1 MRHNYHRNLKCSQTT
16 FKWLLVI
23 RRRRR
28 CKNKTILGKTLCF
41 LFCFMLWIVLCLHLV
56 NKPHSSEIFLFSLK
70 FCFHLEVS
78 FVKTV
83 LLELKLERKRLVNCV
98 MCRNLCCWGLVYLRL
113 SDRLDYS
120 CYCARWWSRVNLRT
134 VLVWLLVSCS
144 TVELL
149 ESRSETLC
157 CHLVLI
163 KQVQKQQNM
172 KKSHFI
178 VLYSTL

>member
-16 FKWLLVI
+16 FKCLLVI

-83 LLELKLERKRLVNCV
+83 LLELNLERKSLVNCV
-98 MCRNLCCWGLVYLRL
+98 MCRNLCCWGLVYLAVRPARL
-113 SDRLDYS
+113 QLLLCQMLVQSEPQDCAGLTS
-120 CYCARWWSRVNLRT
+120 CFLFDCGAVR
-134 VLVWLLVSCS
+134 
-144 TVELL
+144 EQ
-149 ESRSETLC
+149 
-157 CHLVLI
+157 I
-163 KQVQKQQNM
+163 
-172 KKSHFI
+172 
-178 VLYSTL
+178 

>member
-56 NKPHSSEIFLFSLK
+56 KKPHSSEIFLFSLK
-70 FCFHLEVS
+70 FCFHLEVYIS

-83 LLELKLERKRLVNCV
+83 LLELNLERKSLVNCV
-98 MCRNLCCWGLVYLRL
+98 MCCNLCCWGLVYLRL

-120 CYCARWWSRVNLRT
+120 CYCARCLT
-134 VLVWLLVSCS
+134 SCFLFDCGA
-144 TVELL
+144 VREQ
-149 ESRSETLC
+149 
-157 CHLVLI
+157 I
-163 KQVQKQQNM
+163 
-172 KKSHFI
+172 
-178 VLYSTL
+178 